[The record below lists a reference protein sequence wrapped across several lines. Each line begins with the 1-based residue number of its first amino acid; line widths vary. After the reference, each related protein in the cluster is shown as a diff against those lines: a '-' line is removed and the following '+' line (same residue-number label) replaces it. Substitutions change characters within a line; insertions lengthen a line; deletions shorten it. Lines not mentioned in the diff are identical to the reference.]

1 MRFSEAFIDEL
12 KDRLPISGY
21 IGRKVKLVRS
31 GKNFKGLSPFKDEK
45 TPSFYVDDEKR
56 TYRCF
61 STQQSGDIIA
71 FVQET
76 EGLSFQEAIEKLAQ
90 MAGMELPTE
99 NASEKKQVKKRKSL
113 FELMEAAVSFYE
125 AQLRGSNGELAR
137 NYLQKKRGLNEGAWA
152 RHRIGYAPE
161 GWQTLHDHLVE
172 QGATAKDLLE
182 IGLVRES
189 KQANKPPYDAFRH
202 RIIFPILD
210 PTGRP
215 IALGGRALESA
226 EVLKDKGI
234 PKYVNSS
241 ETPLF
246 HKSSVIYNYGR
257 ARDAIY
263 KLSRH
268 AGSDDPFARGLI
280 VSEGYMDVIAMA
292 EKGFSTAVAPMG
304 TALTEEQLKMLWRV
318 GPEPIMCFDGDSAG
332 QKAAMRAVDLALPL
346 LEPGKSV
353 FVTLLPQG
361 MDPDDLLKTE
371 GGKEGLRDL
380 LRNARPLVDLLW
392 ERELGRES
400 LDTPERIAGFEAR
413 LDDAVASIG
422 HEKVRVAYMR
432 ELKDRRYQYFRELR
446 FAKKDQRSNNNWG
459 GKKWDGKGNSKYRGK
474 NVAQGPVV
482 KLSDTRGLTGRTGLG
497 MIIRAIDSPNL
508 MIEAK
513 EMLAMAVFS
522 DEDVST
528 LRNAALD
535 VQEFG
540 EKVDRSAIAAHLRS
554 LGRTRSAKLLEEYPN
569 QEPIDPATVA
579 GREWLAALER
589 FPTVAALKDEAD
601 SEKNAFASAN
611 GVEEH
616 KAEWARRKRLVAE
629 RQALKAKSQE
639 LIDDTTTSNSQ
650 D

>member
-21 IGRKVKLVRS
+21 VGRKVKLVRS

-45 TPSFYVDDEKR
+45 TPSFYVDDDKR
-56 TYRCF
+56 SYRCF
-61 STQQSGDIIA
+61 STQNSGDIIS

-76 EGLSFQEAIEKLAQ
+76 EGLSFQEAVEKLVGL
-90 MAGMELPTE
+90 AGMDMPTE
-99 NASEKKQVKKRKSL
+99 NKAEKKQATKRKSL
-113 FELMEAAVSFYE
+113 FELMEAAVLFYE
-125 AQLRGSNGELAR
+125 EQLREPVGDEAR
-137 NYLQKKRGLNEGAWA
+137 SYLIQKRGLKEKSWK

-161 GWQTLHDHLVE
+161 GWQTLHDHLIKL
-172 QGATAKDLLE
+172 GATAKELLE
-182 IGLVRES
+182 IGLVRPSKNES
-189 KQANKPPYDAFRH
+189 KPPYDAFRH

-215 IALGGRALESA
+215 IALGGRALDPA
-226 EVLKDKGI
+226 HVLKEKGI

-263 KLSRH
+263 KLSRTM
-268 AGSDDPFARGLI
+268 SDGDPFARGL
-280 VSEGYMDVIAMA
+280 VVTEGYMDVIAMA
-292 EKGFSTAVAPMG
+292 EHGFSTAVAPMG

-318 GPEPIMCFDGDSAG
+318 GPEPIMCFDGDEAG
-332 QKAAMRAVDLALPL
+332 QKAALRAVDLALPM

-353 FVTLLPQG
+353 YVTILPEG
-361 MDPDDLLKTE
+361 LDPDDLLKTDNGE
-371 GGKEGLRDL
+371 QGLRDL

-392 ERELGRES
+392 ERELNKET
-400 LDTPERIAGFEAR
+400 LDTPERRAGFEAR
-413 LDDAVASIG
+413 LDEAVASIAN
-422 HEKVRVAYMR
+422 EQVRGAYVR
-432 ELKDRRYQYFRELR
+432 ELKDRRYQYFREQR
-446 FAKKDQRSNNNWG
+446 QAKQPPRRQNNW
-459 GKKWDGKGNSKYRGK
+459 DRNPNSKFKGRGFP
-474 NVAQGPVV
+474 QGPVI
-482 KLSDTRGLTGRTGLG
+482 KLADTKGLTGRAGLG
-497 MIIRAIDSPNL
+497 MIVRAIDSYTL
-508 MIEAK
+508 MEEAK
-513 EMLAMAVFS
+513 EMLAMADFR
-522 DEDVST
+522 DEDVLA

-540 EKVDRSAIAAHLRS
+540 EKVDRDAIAAHLRS

-569 QEPIDPATVA
+569 QEPIDPSSAI

-589 FPTVAALKDEAD
+589 FPTVAALKDEAE

-639 LIDDTTTSNSQ
+639 PIDDITTSSSQ

>member
-21 IGRKVKLVRS
+21 IGNKVKLVRS

-56 TYRCF
+56 SYRCF
-61 STQQSGDIIA
+61 STQNSGDIIA

-76 EGLSFQEAIEKLAQ
+76 EGLSFQEAVEKLVQ
-90 MAGMELPTE
+90 LAGMEMPTE
-99 NASEKKQVKKRKSL
+99 SATEKKQVKKRKSL

-125 AQLRGSNGELAR
+125 VQLRENVGLEAR
-137 NYLQKKRGLNEGAWA
+137 EYLQKKRGLSEGAWR

-161 GWQTLHDHLVE
+161 GWQTLYDHLIKM
-172 QGATAKDLLE
+172 GATPKDLLE
-182 IGLVRES
+182 IGLVRPFKNAS
-189 KQANKPPYDAFRH
+189 KPPYDAFRH

-215 IALGGRALESA
+215 IALGGRALEPGH
-226 EVLKDKGI
+226 VLKEKGI

-246 HKSSVIYNYGR
+246 HKSSVIYNYGK

-263 KLSRH
+263 KLSRN
-268 AGSDDPFARGLI
+268 ASSGEPFSRGLI

-292 EKGFSTAVAPMG
+292 ENGFATAVAPMG

-318 GPEPIMCFDGDSAG
+318 GPEPIMCFDGDDAG
-332 QKAAMRAVDLALPL
+332 KKAAMRAVDLALPM

-353 FVTLLPQG
+353 YVTILPQG
-361 MDPDDLLKTE
+361 MDPDDLLKTD
-371 GGKEGLRDL
+371 GGAHGLRDL

-392 ERELGRES
+392 ERELSQET
-400 LDTPERIAGFEAR
+400 LDTPERRAGFEAR
-413 LDDAVASIG
+413 LDEAVSTIAN
-422 HEKVRVAYMR
+422 EQVRQAYVR
-432 ELKDRRYQYFRELR
+432 ELKDRRYQYFRDQR
-446 FAKKDQRSNNNWG
+446 QSKQSNFKKDNWG
-459 GKKWDGKGNSKYRGK
+459 AKNSNKFRGK
-474 NVAQGPVV
+474 NIAQGPVI

-497 MIIRAIDSPNL
+497 MIVRAIDSQNL
-508 MIEAK
+508 MDEAK
-513 EMLAMAVFS
+513 EMLAMADFS
-522 DEDVST
+522 DEDVLA

-569 QEPIDPATVA
+569 QESIDPATVA

-589 FPTVAALKDEAD
+589 FPTVAALKDEAE

-639 LIDDTTTSNSQ
+639 PIDDITISNSQ

>member
-56 TYRCF
+56 SYRCF
-61 STQQSGDIIA
+61 STQQSGDIISY
-71 FVQET
+71 VQET
-76 EGLSFQEAIEKLAQ
+76 EGLSFQEAVEKLVQ
-90 MAGMELPTE
+90 MAGMDMPTE
-99 NASEKKQVKKRKSL
+99 SASEKKQVKKRKSL
-113 FELMEAAVSFYE
+113 FELMEAAVAFYE
-125 AQLRGSNGELAR
+125 AQLREDVGREAR
-137 NYLQKKRGLNEGAWA
+137 DYLQKSRGLKESAWK

-161 GWQTLHDHLVE
+161 GWQTLHDHLVK
-172 QGATAKDLLE
+172 QGATAKELLE
-182 IGLVRES
+182 IGLVRPS
-189 KQANKPPYDAFRH
+189 KNTSKPPYDAFRH

-215 IALGGRALESA
+215 IALGGRALEAS
-226 EVLKDKGI
+226 EVLKEKGI

-263 KLSRH
+263 KLSRN
-268 AGSDDPFARGLI
+268 AASDDPFARGLI

-292 EKGFSTAVAPMG
+292 EHGFTTAVAPMG
-304 TALTEEQLKMLWRV
+304 TALTEEQLKMLWRG
-318 GPEPIMCFDGDSAG
+318 GPEPIMCFDGDEAG
-332 QKAAMRAVDLALPL
+332 KKAAMRAVDLALPM

-353 FVTLLPQG
+353 YVTLLPQG
-361 MDPDDLLKTE
+361 LDPDDLLKTD
-371 GGKEGLRDL
+371 GGVAGLRDL

-392 ERELGRES
+392 ERELKKEP
-400 LDTPERIAGFEAR
+400 LDTPERRAGFEAR
-413 LDDAVASIG
+413 LDEAVASILN
-422 HEKVRVAYMR
+422 EQVRAAYVR
-432 ELKDRRYQYFRELR
+432 ELKDRRYQYYR
-446 FAKKDQRSNNNWG
+446 DQRSSKQGNKDDRPW
-459 GKKWDGKGNSKYRGK
+459 KFKGNSRYSGR
-474 NVAQGPVV
+474 NIPQGPIV
-482 KLSDTRGLTGRTGLG
+482 KLADTRGLAGRGGLG
-497 MIIRAIDSPNL
+497 MIIRAIDSPAL
-508 MIEAK
+508 MEEAK
-513 EMLAMAVFS
+513 ELLAMADFG
-522 DEDVST
+522 DENLIS

-535 VQEFG
+535 VQDFG
-540 EKVDRSAIAAHLRS
+540 EKVDRDAIAAHLRS
-554 LGRTRSAKLLEEYPN
+554 LGRTSSAKLLEEYPN
-569 QEPIDPATVA
+569 QEPIDPSSTI

-589 FPTVAALKDEAD
+589 FPTVAALRDEAE

-639 LIDDTTTSNSQ
+639 MLDDITTSNSQ